1 MEFLLKHSRRI
12 CQDRIALMS
21 LTVEA
26 ALATAETRLASQS
39 DSFGLDAQ
47 VLLAH
52 ILGKDRAWLLAHGDY
67 TLTDSQGVDW
77 QRAVDR
83 VAGGEALPYVIGEWE
98 FYGLKLKIT
107 PDVLIPRPET
117 ELLVEAALTWLRAN
131 PGRRRAIDVGTG
143 SGCIPVALAANLP
156 DLQIIASDISA
167 AALAIARAN
176 VERYDLSNR
185 VALKQTSLL
194 EGLPGPFDLICSNLP
209 YIPSERLP
217 VLAVSKRE
225 PWLALDGGPDGLM
238 LIRPF
243 LHQAAAALAS
253 DGLLLAEIDA
263 SLAAAVSDLAKG
275 HWPHAKIEVRNDLIN
290 LPRLLVV
297 QS

>member
-1 MEFLLKHSRRI
+1 
-12 CQDRIALMS
+12 MS
-21 LTVEA
+21 LTIDA
-26 ALATAETRLASQS
+26 ALAAAKTRLASQS
-39 DSFGLDAQ
+39 DSFGLEGQ

-52 ILGKDRAWLLAHGDY
+52 IVGKDRAWLLAHGDY
-67 TLTDSQGVDW
+67 TLTDTQAADW
-77 QRAVDR
+77 EKAVDR
-83 VAGGEALPYVIGEWE
+83 VAAGEALPYVIGEWE
-98 FYGLKLKIT
+98 FYGLKLKVT

-117 ELLVEAALTWLRAN
+117 ELLIDAALAWLRAN

-143 SGCIPVALAANLP
+143 SGCIPVALAANVP
-156 DLQIIASDISA
+156 DLQITATDISA
-167 AALAIARAN
+167 AALAVARVN
-176 VERYDLSNR
+176 VERYNLEDR

-194 EGLPGPFDLICSNLP
+194 DGQAGPFDLTCSNLP

-243 LHQAAAALAS
+243 LQQAANALAS
-253 DGLLLAEIDA
+253 GGLVLAEIDA
-263 SLAAAVSDLAKG
+263 SLATAVIDLAKG
-275 HWPHAKIEVRNDLIN
+275 HWSNAKIEVRNDLTG

-297 QS
+297 ES

>member
-1 MEFLLKHSRRI
+1 
-12 CQDRIALMS
+12 MS
-21 LTVEA
+21 LTIDA
-26 ALATAETRLASQS
+26 ALAGAKARFASQS

-52 ILGKDRAWLLAHGDY
+52 ILSKDRAWLLAHSDY
-67 TLTDSQGVDW
+67 SLTDSQAEDW
-77 QRAVDR
+77 EKAVDR
-83 VAGGEALPYVIGEWE
+83 VAAGEALPYVIGEWE
-98 FYGLKLKIT
+98 FYGLKLKVT

-117 ELLVEAALTWLRAN
+117 ELLVDAAIVWLRAN
-131 PGRRRAIDVGTG
+131 PERRAVDVGTG
-143 SGCIPVALAANLP
+143 SGCIPVALASNVP
-156 DLQIIASDISA
+156 DLQITATDISA
-167 AALAIARAN
+167 AALAVARAN
-176 VERYDLSNR
+176 VERYGLEDR

-194 EGLPGPFDLICSNLP
+194 DGLPGSFDLICSNLP

-217 VLAVSKRE
+217 DLAVSKRE
-225 PWLALDGGPDGLM
+225 PWLSLDGGGDGLL

-243 LHQAAAALAS
+243 LQQAAAALAS

-275 HWPHAKIEVRNDLIN
+275 HWPHAKIEVRNDLTG

-297 QS
+297 DQS